1 MQAANRCKLNY
12 STAKVIIRDLTLKE
26 RKYVKRIMKVKENE
40 SKKGRGRSGKECC
53 YRDIIEKE
61 ELAKDQS

>member
-1 MQAANRCKLNY
+1 MQAAERCKLNY
-12 STAKVIIRDLTLKE
+12 STAKVIIRGLSMRE
-26 RKYVKRIMKVKENE
+26 RKYVKRIIKLRENE
-40 SKKGRGRSGKECC
+40 LRRGKTAVLRESG